1 MEMTLSLNDFH
12 ALEDVADGEWDGGK
26 CYPKLEALGL
36 CIHEEGC
43 PFLTIAGENVLEAV
57 MGCGLDI
64 DASATIVIWH
74 DEAFED
80 IDVTVE

>member
-1 MEMTLSLNDFH
+1 MEMTLSLDDFH
-12 ALEDVADGEWDGGK
+12 ALEDVAEGEWDGEE
-26 CYPKLEALGL
+26 CYPRLEALGL
-36 CIHEEGC
+36 CIHEEGR

-64 DASATIVIWH
+64 DASASIVVWH

-80 IDVTVE
+80 IDISVE